1 MFHRALYNSPPTAHS
16 KASHDYIVRDEECDD
31 EQESYDDREK
41 DIDGLEIC
49 DDVKSSGGVGYVD
62 RRCVEREGANG
73 VRDVICVNAVNSC
86 YFRVVDFHCFTSDV
100 SR

>member
-1 MFHRALYNSPPTAHS
+1 MFRRALYNSPPTAHS
-16 KASHDYIVRDEECDD
+16 KASHDYIVRDEEGNN
-31 EQESYDDREK
+31 EQEGYDNREK
-41 DIDGLEIC
+41 DIDGLEVC

-62 RRCVEREGANG
+62 RRCVEREGADG

-86 YFRVVDFHCFTSDV
+86 YFRVIDFHCFTSDV